1 MSNPSVLVPNI
12 HQHVQKDPKNQRMT
26 ASVTSR
32 GNSARCIF
40 SSRVWSTG
48 ENVERIRLNPRI
60 KARSLLRVRP
70 ALRAPRQTVRECVGS
85 DACAVFART
94 HTDEWKRIM
103 GQMQEG
109 QKISGFKVDHVRRTR
124 ICFWTSRTHLWF
136 CAPIARSRYCVLYL
150 QLKQ

>member
-12 HQHVQKDPKNQRMT
+12 HQHVQNDPQNQRMT

-32 GNSARCIF
+32 GNSARWIF

-48 ENVERIRLNPRI
+48 ENVERIQLNPRI

-94 HTDEWKRIM
+94 HTLMNERGSWGRCRRGRRSLDLRWIMWDERASASERHAPLILCTYCALS
-103 GQMQEG
+103 
-109 QKISGFKVDHVRRTR
+109 ILCSG
-124 ICFWTSRTHLWF
+124 L
-136 CAPIARSRYCVLYL
+136 A
-150 QLKQ
+150 QLK